1 MCYSAFS
8 AVKWNY
14 EKHLPHT
21 LVSSGASR
29 SRRGCPDCLRR
40 PAQTL
45 ITVANPGFET
55 GDFTGW
61 QKTPAAFGTD
71 LRVTSGNSHTGTYDA
86 AFAGTKVGSYD
97 TISQSLATIA
107 GHSYTVNFYLE
118 NLPFSQNQGAASNGF
133 QASFAGV
140 LGYNVTDQSAFSY
153 TDKLFTATA
162 AGPTSTLQFGG
173 YNVPSSYRLDDI
185 SVTDN
190 TPSAAPEPSQLSALA
205 LSLLAVGTLLLRA
218 RKKSARFSA
227 SA

>member
-29 SRRGCPDCLRR
+29 SCRGCPDCLRR

-71 LRVTSGNSHTGTYDA
+71 LRVASDNSHTGTYDA
-86 AFAGTKVGSYD
+86 AFAGAKVGSYD
-97 TISQSLATIA
+97 SLSQSLVTVA

-118 NLPFSQNQGAASNGF
+118 NLPFSQNQGAPSNGF
-133 QASFAGV
+133 QASFAGA

-153 TDKLFTATA
+153 TDELFTATA